1 MGAESA
7 PIYLDHAATT
17 PVDPRVIRRMADV
30 LALPLGNA
38 AAVHAPGRAAHELV
52 EASRAQVAALI
63 GAAAEDIVFTSGATE
78 SNNLAITGTARL
90 ALQRGAKPHIVTLA
104 TEHKSVLEPV
114 RALQAQGVPVS
125 ILRPGHDGLLDPEV
139 LSAALRP
146 DTALVSLLH
155 VNNETGVAQ
164 DVAALS
170 AVCRARG
177 VPLHLDCCQS
187 AGKLPVAAN
196 DVALLSCTAH
206 KLGGPQG
213 IGALYVSPAHRGR
226 LAPQMLGGGHERGL
240 RAGTLA
246 VHQIAGFGL
255 AAELAASRRAAESQ
269 RLAALRDRLWAG
281 LSRLPGVLRNGHAT
295 ARAPHILNVS
305 FEGIEGESLFA
316 ALPEL
321 VLSTGSACNS
331 RSAEPSFVLR
341 ALGRDT
347 ELAQGSLRFSL
358 GHDTTEAHIDAALDA
373 VRRAH
378 AVLSGLSPARPLP
391 LAGWSG
397 NDGTQLW
404 VGEGGAQRLGA
415 WVRIAARVEGG
426 QIREARC
433 QVYGCPHTQA
443 ACRLVCGQ
451 LLGLAPGISPGTPQ
465 HWLQAVN
472 GPVEKLG
479 RMLIIEDAIRALQS
493 TPWPSR

>member
-17 PVDPRVIRRMADV
+17 PVDPRVVRRMADV

-38 AAVHAPGRAAHELV
+38 AAIHAPGLAAHALV
-52 EASRAQVAALI
+52 ESSRAQVAALV
-63 GAAAEDIVFTSGATE
+63 GVAAEDMVFTSGATE
-78 SNNLAITGTARL
+78 SNNLAIAGTARL
-90 ALQRGAKPHIVTLA
+90 ALQRGAKPHFITLA

-114 RALQAQGVPVS
+114 RALQAQGVAVS
-125 ILRPGHDGLLDPEV
+125 ILRPGAGGLLDPQS
-139 LSAALRP
+139 LAAALRP
-146 DTALVSLLH
+146 ETALVSLLH

-164 DVAALS
+164 DIPALA
-170 AVCRARG
+170 AVCAARG
-177 VPLHLDCCQS
+177 VPLHVDCCQS
-187 AGKLPVAAN
+187 AGKLPLTVEG
-196 DVALLSCTAH
+196 VALLSFTAH

-213 IGALYVSPAHRGR
+213 IGALYVSPGHRGR

-255 AAELAASRRAAESQ
+255 AAELAAAQREGEAA
-269 RLAALRDRLWAG
+269 RVAALRDRLWSG
-281 LSRLPGVLRNGHAT
+281 LSRLPGVLLNGHASS
-295 ARAPHILNVS
+295 RAPHILNLS
-305 FEGIEGESLFA
+305 FEGIEGEGLFA
-316 ALPEL
+316 ALPGL

-347 ELAQGSLRFSL
+347 ELAQSSLRFSL
-358 GHDTTEAHIDAALDA
+358 GRDTTEADIDAAIRA
-373 VRRAH
+373 VEAAH
-378 AVLSGLSPARPLP
+378 AALRGRSPAQPLP
-391 LAGWSG
+391 LEGWPPGAGAE
-397 NDGTQLW
+397 LW

-415 WVRIAARVEGG
+415 WVRFVALADNGL
-426 QIREARC
+426 IREARV
-433 QVYGCPHTQA
+433 QVYGCPHTLA
-443 ACRLVCGQ
+443 ASNLVCGHMAGRQ
-451 LLGLAPGISPGTPQ
+451 AGNPPGNPQ
-465 HWLQAVN
+465 EWLRAVN

-479 RMLIIEDAIRALQS
+479 RMLNIEDAIRAMQR